1 MFSFPTKSKLKQLN
15 LVNTWTRQK
24 HVYFDCMD
32 NGSVTK
38 YYHRGSKHCINRPDI
53 CLTDSIS
60 QVVWWFKGECHRID
74 GPAIITH
81 FWVTGNRVE
90 EWYYGNKEY
99 KQIIPENE
107 GYSVPINAYS
117 KLHRNDGPAL
127 KTFNR
132 LGDITY
138 RQWYIFGDIKGFKI

>member
-1 MFSFPTKSKLKQLN
+1 MFSFSTKSKLKQLN
-15 LVNTWTRQK
+15 LVNTWTKQK
-24 HVYFDCMD
+24 HVYCMD
-32 NGSVTK
+32 NSR
-38 YYHRGSKHCINRPDI
+38 YNSRYHRSLKHCITRPEI

-107 GYSVPINAYS
+107 GYTVPINAYS

-132 LGDITY
+132 LGDVTY
-138 RQWYIFGDIKGFKI
+138 QQWYIFGDIKGFKI